1 MLTKTRLAG
10 LAAVL
15 IIAVASAVVPQT
27 TQAQAQ
33 SPAPAAA
40 APAEPPAAPV
50 ARPGTKSTEVVDNPY
65 GLEALWKGGD
75 AVPRITLGILVIMSM
90 GSWYIIIP
98 KVSEQAKMKGAAVQ
112 REKSFWN

>member
-1 MLTKTRLAG
+1 MLTKSRLAG

-27 TQAQAQ
+27 THAQAQ
-33 SPAPAAA
+33 PPAPAAA
-40 APAEPPAAPV
+40 APAEPAAAPA

-75 AVPRITLGILVIMSM
+75 AVARITLGILVIMSM
-90 GSWYIIIP
+90 GNWYIIIT
-98 KVSEQAKMKGAAVQ
+98 KVYEQFRMNAQA
-112 REKSFWN
+112 R